1 MTRFHQTDPKAER
14 QIHVKLGDPD
24 TDSLRPVAGSSKD
37 ALNNKLIT
45 QAIAAQWTPK
55 GATDEQHGDSALV
68 TLLAMMELAP
78 RDGVEGMLA
87 AQIVAQHGMAMEMA
101 RRAMLPDQPYEFAA
115 GMRKASIQASRACV
129 ELLDALDRRR
139 GKRGRQNIKVTHLHV
154 SGDARAVIGN
164 FNAAE
169 GGGGDGDGIDGEPYA
184 AGHLAGPLGAG
195 AILPPLR
202 SANPE
207 RQPVPVPGDA
217 ERPMQD
223 ARRQKH
229 RAKPRGA

>member
-1 MTRFHQTDPKAER
+1 MTRVHKTDPKAER
-14 QIHVKLGDPD
+14 SIYVPLNAPD
-24 TDSLRPVAGSSKD
+24 TSDMRPIGGSNRD
-37 ALNNKLIT
+37 ALNNHLMI
-45 QAIAAQWTPK
+45 QAIRSQWVPK
-55 GATDEQHGDSALV
+55 SATDEQHGDLTRA
-68 TLLAMMELAP
+68 TLLMMMELAP

-87 AQIVAQHGMAMEMA
+87 AQIVAMHGLTMDMA
-101 RRAMLPDQPYEFAA
+101 RRAALPDQPHEFATS
-115 GMRKASIQASRACV
+115 MRKASIQASRACV

-184 AGHLAGPLGAG
+184 VGHLAGPPGAG
-195 AILPPLR
+195 AILPPVR

-207 RQPVPVPGDA
+207 RQPVPVPSDA

>member
-1 MTRFHQTDPKAER
+1 MSREHATDPKAER
-14 QIHVKLGDPD
+14 QIRVMMDAPD
-24 TDSLRPVAGSSKD
+24 TDKMRRIAGSGRD
-37 ALNNKLIT
+37 ALNNKLMM
-45 QAIAAQWTPK
+45 QAIRAQWTPK
-55 GATDEQHGDSALV
+55 GATDDDHAEVALS

-87 AQIVAQHGMAMEMA
+87 AQIVAQHGAAMEMA
-101 RRAMLPDQPYEFAA
+101 RRAMLPDQPCEIAA
-115 GMRKASIQASRACV
+115 GMRKGSIQASRACA

-169 GGGGDGDGIDGEPYA
+169 GGGGDGNEIDGEPHA
-184 AGHLAGPLGAG
+184 SGHLAGAPGAG
-195 AILPPLR
+195 AILPPVR

-207 RQPVPVPGDA
+207 RQPVPIASDA
-217 ERPMQD
+217 ERPVPD